1 MSLTLGKKMLR
12 VEDGMRGVVMRV
24 DGMLDEV
31 LRIVWSDRGENR
43 IASPKEVWIEDE
55 QERLPLREEEIQEVA
70 AVADHWLKCIEQHL
84 PRFHSSPLHLHH
96 QHDPH
101 DAGLVTVIVE
111 YLRGRA

>member
-70 AVADHWLKCIEQHL
+70 AVADHWLQCIDQHRPRLIFGL
-84 PRFHSSPLHLHH
+84 PPRITEP
-96 QHDPH
+96 HDP
-101 DAGLVTVIVE
+101 GLVAVIVE